1 MLLTGS
7 TLSGID
13 RHDNLTL
20 GSLGSYFMR
29 SNAAFKDTLRASAPV
44 RPVRRSAA
52 CWSRET
58 ARPYRTECEKSA
70 DARWAGV
77 GGPVTRHILPA
88 KAAINNMT
96 PAPAFVGRGPLVS
109 PSFSKGMVCPFDR
122 RRPLARISQPFSHA
136 PSRIFRQ
143 TGITL
148 NASETGADTDVEEKG
163 EGETWPGFARYS
175 WTIPPH
181 VRDAIDVSQLADVML
196 EFGAASASIATTNP
210 IDVASDVNFAR
221 TGKISLMGDGG
232 SQSDSFTIEFWMF
245 EYDGEDMTD
254 TNIQAEALARDSL
267 ASIAFDTCIADDI
280 GEIQRMIDDPVNIV
294 PDDDPN
300 SNIQPDGAQNLN
312 VNGVDLSVLSS
323 LDSRW
328 AFGDGMHP
336 STSLAI
342 QGLGDCAGVWA
353 SEQPTSLLDYGCGSG
368 ILTLAGLALGAND
381 VASVDISDDAI
392 FLTEENLRRNEHIVN
407 KSDRVQVLK
416 SLDDR
421 GNDWEGSFDVVVANI
436 PSNTLIM
443 LLPTLARALKKES
456 GVLLTSGYPTTE
468 QEAVGRAANNCG
480 LEEEESRRRY
490 ESGWVLQAFAS
501 VAKRK

>member
-1 MLLTGS
+1 MIILLSALIFYAKQRGGS
-7 TLSGID
+7 KI
-13 RHDNLTL
+13 R
-20 GSLGSYFMR
+20 F
-29 SNAAFKDTLRASAPV
+29 
-44 RPVRRSAA
+44 VRRFAVGGGGAA
-52 CWSRET
+52 CWMLESRDGQT
-58 ARPYRTECEKSA
+58 IPNRKLQN
-70 DARWAGV
+70 G
-77 GGPVTRHILPA
+77 GGPATRHRLPA

-96 PAPAFVGRGPLVS
+96 PAPAFVGRGPLVF
-109 PSFSKGMVCPFDR
+109 PPFSKGMVCPFDR
-122 RRPLARISQPFSHA
+122 RRPLARISQPFSQA

-143 TGITL
+143 TAITL
-148 NASETGADTDVEEKG
+148 NASETGDVEEKG

-175 WTIPPH
+175 WAIPPH
-181 VRDAIDVSQLADVML
+181 VRDTIDVSQLADVML

-221 TGKISLMGDGG
+221 TGKISLMGDGR

-245 EYDGEDMTD
+245 EYDGEDITD
-254 TNIQAEALARDSL
+254 TNIQAEALARDAL
-267 ASIAFDTCIADDI
+267 ASIAFDIADDRI
-280 GEIQRMIDDPVNIV
+280 IDDPVSIV

-300 SNIQPDGAQNLN
+300 SNIQPDGAQNLK
-312 VNGVDLSVLSS
+312 VNGVDLSILSS
-323 LDSRW
+323 LDSKW

-342 QGLGDCAGVWA
+342 QGLEDCAGEWA
-353 SEQPTSLLDYGCGSG
+353 SDQPTSLLDYGCGSG
-368 ILTLAGLALGAND
+368 ILTLAGLTLGAND
-381 VASVDISDDAI
+381 IASVDISDDAI
-392 FLTEENLRRNEHIVN
+392 FLTKENLRRNEHIVN

-416 SLDDR
+416 SLDDG

-468 QEAVGRAANNCG
+468 QEAVARAANNCG
-480 LEEEESRRRY
+480 LEEEESSRRY

>member
-1 MLLTGS
+1 
-7 TLSGID
+7 
-13 RHDNLTL
+13 
-20 GSLGSYFMR
+20 MR
-29 SNAAFKDTLRASAPV
+29 SNAKQSAAAAGSSSSQQDAKIRYASADG
-44 RPVRRSAA
+44 RLS
-52 CWSRET
+52 ET
-58 ARPYRTECEKSA
+58 ARRPDLQPTS
-70 DARWAGV
+70 
-77 GGPVTRHILPA
+77 IM
-88 KAAINNMT
+88 I

-122 RRPLARISQPFSHA
+122 HRPLARISQPFSHA

-148 NASETGADTDVEEKG
+148 NASEIGADTDVEEKG
-163 EGETWPGFARYS
+163 EGGIWPGFARYS

-232 SQSDSFTIEFWMF
+232 SQSDSFTIEFWIF

-267 ASIAFDTCIADDI
+267 ASIVSVVADDI
-280 GEIQRMIDDPVNIV
+280 GEIQRIIDDPPKIV
-294 PDDDPN
+294 PDDDPT
-300 SNIQPDGAQNLN
+300 SNAQSDGAQNLN

-342 QGLGDCAGVWA
+342 QGLEDCAGEWA
-353 SEQPTSLLDYGCGSG
+353 SDQPTSLLDYGCGSG
-368 ILTLAGLALGAND
+368 ILTLAGLALGVNHA
-381 VASVDISDDAI
+381 ASVDISDDAI
-392 FLTEENLRRNEHIVN
+392 FLTKENLRRNDHIV

-416 SLDDR
+416 SLDDG
-421 GNDWEGSFDVVVANI
+421 GNDWEGSFDVVAANI

-490 ESGWVLQAFAS
+490 ESGWVLQVFRI
-501 VAKRK
+501 AKRY

>member
-1 MLLTGS
+1 MLESRDGQTIPNRKVS
-7 TLSGID
+7 
-13 RHDNLTL
+13 
-20 GSLGSYFMR
+20 
-29 SNAAFKDTLRASAPV
+29 
-44 RPVRRSAA
+44 RR
-52 CWSRET
+52 
-58 ARPYRTECEKSA
+58 
-70 DARWAGV
+70 DAHGAWAWV
-77 GGPVTRHILPA
+77 GGPATRHILPA
-88 KAAINNMT
+88 KVAAINNMT

-163 EGETWPGFARYS
+163 EGGTWPGFARYS

-267 ASIAFDTCIADDI
+267 ASIVSVVADDI
-280 GEIQRMIDDPVNIV
+280 GEIQRIIDDPPKIV
-294 PDDDPN
+294 PDDDPT
-300 SNIQPDGAQNLN
+300 SNAQSDGAQNLN

-368 ILTLAGLALGAND
+368 ILTLAGLALGANV

-416 SLDDR
+416 SLDDG